1 MQVTGLVLWCGAVVT
16 APPCA
21 PDRVQSSRLATQLAG
36 PRRTLRSTLH
46 DRFHVQDS
54 PTHPGPRGLHPQR
67 ADFQSNST
75 FVSSLA
81 TPTVCRAFQSFG
93 ALRNLP
99 CAARE
104 TVRALFRCR
113 ISLRLSNKVGARA
126 SGPLWR
132 VCLKSL
138 RKCGPEARAPTC
150 KGLRVSMDRIWT
162 AGALA
167 GNCGSITTGGPRGN
181 TACRRGRRRSR
192 RGAEARAPTSDG
204 LRVSS
209 GLPELS
215 ALAVRCW
222 RRRIS

>member
-1 MQVTGLVLWCGAVVT
+1 MLASARWEPGRAIRAEVVSGRGAKLISELRRALRAPRFSGCFSRIQVTGLFLWCGAVVT

-21 PDRVQSSRLATQLAG
+21 SSRVQSSHLATQLAG

-67 ADFQSNST
+67 ADFQSNSN
-75 FVSSLA
+75 FVSSLT

-104 TVRALFRCR
+104 TVRSIFGCR
-113 ISLRLSNKVGARA
+113 ISSRVSHKVGARA
-126 SGPLWR
+126 SDPLWR

-150 KGLRVSMDRIWT
+150 
-162 AGALA
+162 
-167 GNCGSITTGGPRGN
+167 
-181 TACRRGRRRSR
+181 
-192 RGAEARAPTSDG
+192 E
-204 LRVSS
+204 
-209 GLPELS
+209 
-215 ALAVRCW
+215 CW
-222 RRRIS
+222 RLSGG

>member
-1 MQVTGLVLWCGAVVT
+1 MQVTGLFLWCGAVVT

-21 PDRVQSSRLATQLAG
+21 SSRVQSSHLATQLAG

-46 DRFHVQDS
+46 ARFHVQDS

-104 TVRALFRCR
+104 TVRSIFGCR
-113 ISLRLSNKVGARA
+113 ISSRVSHKVGARA

-150 KGLRVSMDRIWT
+150 EGLRVCGGEIDSWT
-162 AGALA
+162 AGVLA
-167 GNCGSITTGGPRGN
+167 GGPREW
-181 TACRRGRRRSR
+181 RR
-192 RGAEARAPTSDG
+192 AMIFARATGWPTRCARSI
-204 LRVSS
+204 RCQRRQVR
-209 GLPELS
+209 
-215 ALAVRCW
+215 AVCARD
-222 RRRIS
+222 